1 MSSFASE
8 PRSLP
13 ELVKELMNDL
23 SMLFRKEIQLAKT
36 EAGENLQKAL
46 VGVEALAIA
55 AVLGIGA
62 IGVLLAAA
70 VSGVAALLISFGMGE
85 AAASGVAAL
94 IVGGVVAIIAYVLF
108 RRGMAA
114 LRTDNLM
121 LDRTAHSLAR
131 DASVI
136 KEKTHA

>member
-1 MSSFASE
+1 MSSFSE

-13 ELVKELMNDL
+13 DLIKELMTDVTT
-23 SMLFRKEIQLAKT
+23 LFRKEVQLAKT
-36 EAGENLQKAL
+36 EAGESIQKAL
-46 VGVEALAIA
+46 EGVELLAIA

-62 IGVLLAAA
+62 VGVLLAAV

-94 IVGGVVAIIAYVLF
+94 VVGGIVAIIAYVLF
-108 RRGMAA
+108 KRGMAV
-114 LRTDNLM
+114 LRTDNLT